1 MTADLHFGP
10 NVASDIL
17 PLFSRTGDWMFASA
31 KVNTV
36 QFYIQNILADEP
48 GQMGVG
54 PNTYPALVEVDAFR
68 TINQSL
74 GNISIEAGAVK
85 EWSLDGRDAL
95 NGCRMAIER
104 VEAAGGKVAA
114 FALDEPKGAQ
124 RVCHLSNQHVVDG
137 TCRVIDGIRELGS
150 DAGLIEPYPYVPMP
164 DLVTFFEALQRGGSS
179 PAFWHLDVDR
189 FGIRDQKISR
199 ERFAADLQWAQ
210 RQCRAWGIP
219 FGVIVFGQRA
229 TTAAAYVQSALAW
242 ANDLRLLMGEWPDR
256 IIVQSWERAAG
267 GALTLPHNLPESDS
281 TSHTALLNAVA
292 QMVGRD

>member
-1 MTADLHFGP
+1 MNADLHFGP

-17 PLFSRTGDWMFASA
+17 PLFSTPECWASA
-31 KVNTV
+31 LTRVDTF
-36 QFYIQNILADEP
+36 QFYIQNVLADER

-54 PNTYPALVEVDAFR
+54 PNTYAALVDVDAFR
-68 TINQSL
+68 SL
-74 GNISIEAGAVK
+74 AHSWVDLSIEAGAVK

-104 VEAAGGKVAA
+104 VQAAGGNVAT

-124 RVCHLSNQHVVDG
+124 ATCKLTDQQVVDG
-137 TCRVIDGIRELGS
+137 TCRVIDGIRALGS
-150 DAGLIEPYPYVPMP
+150 NAGLVEPYPYVPMP

-189 FGIRDQKISR
+189 FGIRDQKISD
-199 ERFAADLQWAQ
+199 ERFAADLKWAQ

-219 FGVIVFGQRA
+219 FGVIVFGQRS
-229 TTAAAYVQSALAW
+229 TTPGSYAQSALAW
-242 ANDLRLLMGEWPDR
+242 AARLRTLMGEWPDR
-256 IIVQSWERAAG
+256 VIVQSWERATG
-267 GALTLPHNLPESDS
+267 GALTLPHNLPESDN

-292 QMVGRD
+292 QMP